1 MIYRMQHMNDKELY
15 KQVNEFSRIWHQLLV
30 LDQKMDL
37 EQYYSEFLQMTI
49 NEINVISLCSEKP
62 DIILKDISKMLDLP
76 KSTLTNIINRLEEK
90 GYLFRTITKK
100 DLRSYGLCLTEKGM
114 QVQKE
119 HLEYESEVF
128 IAVLET
134 LEEGERKELIRL
146 MNKILVKASKTP

>member
-1 MIYRMQHMNDKELY
+1 MRHMNDKDIY
-15 KQVNEFSRIWHQLLV
+15 KQVNEFSKVWHELLV
-30 LDQKMDL
+30 LDQKLDL
-37 EQYYSEFLQMTI
+37 EQNYSEFLQLTT
-49 NEINVISLCSEKP
+49 NEINVISLVSGNP
-62 DIILKDISKMLDLP
+62 DIILKDITKMLDLP

-100 DLRSYGLCLTEKGM
+100 DLRSYGLCLTEKGL

-128 IAVLET
+128 VAVLET